1 MCDDETL
8 RRMRSTP
15 KMTRRGFAAIIASA
29 SAVAGTTAY
38 GQAKV
43 VEKNVDVK
51 TADGVSDSALFY
63 PEGRGTWPAVVVWPD
78 IMVLRPVFREMGR
91 RLASQGYVVL
101 VVNPFYRSAKA
112 ADIVAANYNFGTPE
126 GRAKLVGFRAAI
138 TDAANDS
145 DAVAYVAFLDAQPQT
160 NKAKK
165 VGVQGY
171 CMGGALSVRT
181 AAAVPN
187 RIGVVGSFHGGNGL
201 VSAEP
206 TSPHLLIEKTNARFL
221 FAAAKNDDATAP
233 TVKNGLREAMYKA
246 GKGGIVDVYQANHGW
261 CVPDSAQYNQA
272 EAERAWS
279 TLSDMYKVGLV

>member
-1 MCDDETL
+1 MCDDTKPNL
-8 RRMRSTP
+8 DINP
-15 KMTRRGFAAIIASA
+15 YTRRQFAALIGAGA
-29 SAVAGTTAY
+29 ATGLAGAAQAQVAVT
-38 GQAKV
+38 
-43 VEKNVDVK
+43 ERDVKIK
-51 TADGVSDSALFY
+51 TADGTCDAVLFT
-63 PEGRGTWPAVVVWPD
+63 PSGRGQWPGVLFWPD
-78 IMVLRPVFREMGR
+78 AGGLRPVKRDMGK
-91 RLASQGYVVL
+91 RLAGQGYVVL
-101 VVNPFYRSAKA
+101 VVNPYYRVDAAPAMAALNNQVPADAAKRTA
-112 ADIVAANYNFGTPE
+112 ARAGMTPE
-126 GRAKLVGFRAAI
+126 AI
-138 TDAANDS
+138 TRDAKTF
-145 DAVAYVAFLDAQPQT
+145 VAYLDALPAT
-160 NKAKK
+160 SGAK

-171 CMGGALSVRT
+171 CMGGGLSVRT
-181 AAAVPN
+181 AAAVPG

-233 TVKNGLREAMYKA
+233 AVKNGLREAMYKA

>member
-1 MCDDETL
+1 MCDDKL
-8 RRMRSTP
+8 PNMDLKP
-15 KMTRRGFAAIIASA
+15 YTRRQFAALAGA
-29 SAVAGTTAY
+29 GAAAGLAGAARAQVAVT
-38 GQAKV
+38 
-43 VEKNVDVK
+43 ERDVTIR
-51 TADGVSDSALFY
+51 TADGSCDAVLFT
-63 PEGRGTWPAVVVWPD
+63 PTGRGSWPGVLFWPD
-78 IMVLRPVFREMGR
+78 AGGLRPVKRDMGK
-91 RLASQGYVVL
+91 RLAGQGYVVL
-101 VVNPFYRSAKA
+101 VVNPYYRTDKAEVMRALNQQVPADAAKRTA
-112 ADIVAANYNFGTPE
+112 A
-126 GRAKLVGFRAAI
+126 RAAM
-138 TDAANDS
+138 TP
-145 DAVAYVAFLDAQPQT
+145 DAVTRDAKTFVAYLDALPAT
-160 NKAKK
+160 SNAK

-233 TVKNGLREAMYKA
+233 TIKTGLREAMYKA

-261 CVPDSAQYNQA
+261 CVPDSAQYHQA

-279 TLSDMYKVGLV
+279 VLSDMYKVGLV

>member
-1 MCDDETL
+1 MDIN
-8 RRMRSTP
+8 P
-15 KMTRRGFAAIIASA
+15 YTRRQFAALIGAGA
-29 SAVAGTTAY
+29 ATGLAGAAQAQVAVT
-38 GQAKV
+38 
-43 VEKNVDVK
+43 ERDVKIK
-51 TADGVSDSALFY
+51 TADGICDAVLFT
-63 PEGRGTWPAVVVWPD
+63 PTGRGSWPGVLFWPD
-78 IMVLRPVFREMGR
+78 AGGLRPVKRDMGK
-91 RLASQGYVVL
+91 RLAGQGYVVL
-101 VVNPFYRSAKA
+101 VVNPYYRVDAAPAMAALNNQVPADAAKRTA
-112 ADIVAANYNFGTPE
+112 ARAGMTPE
-126 GRAKLVGFRAAI
+126 AI
-138 TDAANDS
+138 TRDAKTF
-145 DAVAYVAFLDAQPQT
+145 VAYLDALPAT
-160 NKAKK
+160 SAAK

-181 AAAVPN
+181 AAAVPG

-201 VSAEP
+201 VSADP
-206 TSPHLLIEKTNARFL
+206 ASPHLLIEKTNARFL